1 MLFECSKALEI
12 FKILSSFTLICCYS
26 FSFGSEWKKYRS
38 VREYFVTQ
46 KILKIKYDFSIHCYI
61 WKIFF
66 LNDQLTKAKKH
77 LEINS
82 SFGWKVYNF
91 FEVWTK
97 KKGEQIRDWNL
108 VL

>member
-1 MLFECSKALEI
+1 MI
-12 FKILSSFTLICCYS
+12 FPFT
-26 FSFGSEWKKYRS
+26 
-38 VREYFVTQ
+38 V
-46 KILKIKYDFSIHCYI
+46 